1 MGVTKESGGA
11 DPIVALLSRR
21 LRALPS
27 ELRDALN
34 HRVLL
39 EMVLL
44 ALLVGAGSGLGAV
57 GFRWMIFGVTWLAT
71 GHSQFG
77 QQGRISSSHLPWL
90 GIWFLLLIPVVS
102 GLIYGVLI
110 SRYAPEARGHGVPE
124 VMAAVAEEGGR
135 IRPRVT
141 VVKALASAICIG
153 GGGSVGREGPIVQIG
168 SAFASTIGQLTRLP
182 PPRLRLLVACGAA
195 GAIAATFN
203 APVTGVL
210 FGYELIL
217 REFSPEAVVPLIGTA
232 TVADL
237 IGQQFFGTAPIFN
250 GLPHELVVPH
260 VTDYLLV
267 AILGL
272 AAGLAGVA
280 FTKVLYKVEDVCD
293 WAWHGRPEWARPVVG
308 GVLLG
313 LVLLAIPQLYGV
325 GYPVIVKT
333 VTGHYVLWFLVVL
346 FVGKMLATSLTIGIG
361 GSGGVFAPSLFI
373 GAALGATFGVS
384 AHDLFG
390 SVAGQPAMYAV
401 LAMGAV
407 FAGATRAPLTAIA
420 SVAEM
425 TGNFSLLLPIMLA
438 VAISILVSA
447 HTSRGTIYTTKL
459 LRRGTDIDR
468 LRPRGWDAAVG
479 EAP

>member
-1 MGVTKESGGA
+1 M
-11 DPIVALLSRR
+11 
-21 LRALPS
+21 
-27 ELRDALN
+27 
-34 HRVLL
+34 
-39 EMVLL
+39 LL
-44 ALLVGAGSGLGAV
+44 ALIVGVGSGLGAV

-71 GHSQFG
+71 GHFQFG
-77 QQGRISSSHLPWL
+77 QQGRIPSSHLHWL
-90 GIWFLLLIPVVS
+90 GIWFLLLIPVVA
-102 GLIYGVLI
+102 GLLYGVLI

-124 VMAAVAEEGGR
+124 VMAAVAEKGGR
-135 IRPRVT
+135 IRPRVA

-168 SAFASTIGQLTRLP
+168 SAFASGIGQLTKLP

-217 REFSPEAVVPLIGTA
+217 REFSPEAAVPLIGTA

-260 VTDYLLV
+260 VTDYLLIAV
-267 AILGL
+267 LGL
-272 AAGLAGVA
+272 VAGLAGVA
-280 FTKVLYKVEDVCD
+280 FSKVLYKVEDVCD
-293 WAWHGRPEWARPVVG
+293 WVWKGRPEWARPVTG
-308 GVLLG
+308 GALLG

-325 GYPVIVKT
+325 GYPVIVRT

-373 GAALGATFGVS
+373 GAALGAAFGVS
-384 AHDLFG
+384 AYDLFG
-390 SVAGQPAMYAV
+390 SMAGQPAMYAL

-447 HTSRGTIYTTKL
+447 HMSQGTIYTAKL